1 MKIYKKAVLERVKMF
16 RIFFLRLDPL
26 NTQNEIHTKITSEY
40 TVIKQIRQTTPLVIK
55 KIGYVKQN
63 Q

>member
-1 MKIYKKAVLERVKMF
+1 MF
-16 RIFFLRLDPL
+16 RIFFLHSDPL

-40 TVIKQIRQTTPLVIK
+40 TVIKENRQTTPLVIK
-55 KIGYVKQN
+55 KNGYVKQS

>member
-1 MKIYKKAVLERVKMF
+1 MF
-16 RIFFLRLDPL
+16 RIFFLHSDPL

-40 TVIKQIRQTTPLVIK
+40 TVIKENRQTTPLVIK
-55 KIGYVKQN
+55 KKNGYVKQN